1 MWIATGPSGS
11 DVSTNNGA
19 SWKKVDD
26 GDYNAVS
33 FVSSQVGMGGG
44 SARRVAKFSRP

>member
-11 DVSTNNGA
+11 DVSTDNGA
-19 SWKKVDD
+19 SWKKFDD

-33 FVSSQVGMGGG
+33 LISSQAGWAVGPRG
-44 SARRVAKFSRP
+44 RVAKFRQP